1 LKKVKSD
8 GVGAK
13 LKLSRAQT
21 EQPDNPRGKA
31 PKEPR
36 SPPDPE
42 KKLRTPDRFVAKNNY
57 AK

>member
-1 LKKVKSD
+1 MHHPH
-8 GVGAK
+8 
-13 LKLSRAQT
+13 T
-21 EQPDNPRGKA
+21 
-31 PKEPR
+31 PKEAK